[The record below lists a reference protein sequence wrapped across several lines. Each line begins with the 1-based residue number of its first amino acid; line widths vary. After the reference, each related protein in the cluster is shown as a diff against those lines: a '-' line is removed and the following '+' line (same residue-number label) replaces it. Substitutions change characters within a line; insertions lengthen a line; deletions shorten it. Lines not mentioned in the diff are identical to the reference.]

1 MALLTFSVYVG
12 SAIYT
17 AGIAGPDS
25 IMSEFDVS
33 MTTALVGLTVF
44 VLGYGF
50 SPMLWAPLSEFPS
63 IGRLP
68 VCECSA
74 IYSGSIADH
83 QIWVHCSSLLHCSS
97 RLYTP
102 TYVYPLIA
110 VKRAEG

>member
-17 AGIAGPDS
+17 AGIAGPNS

-68 VCECSA
+68 VCGFFLSLIDC
-74 IYSGSIADH
+74 GNIADH
-83 QIWVHCSSLLHCSS
+83 QIWVHCSSLLHCNS
-97 RLYTP
+97 RLSTQ
-102 TYVYPLIA
+102 TYVSPLVC
-110 VKRAEG
+110 VK

>member
-1 MALLTFSVYVG
+1 MALLTFAVYVG

-17 AGIAGPDS
+17 AGIAGPNS

-63 IGRLP
+63 VGRLP
-68 VCECSA
+68 VCK
-74 IYSGSIADH
+74 
-83 QIWVHCSSLLHCSS
+83 SSLF
-97 RLYTP
+97 
-102 TYVYPLIA
+102 PLALKSGLTRRYGNVVHFRRTA
-110 VKRAEG
+110 VPDYLRQCKP

>member
-17 AGIAGPDS
+17 AGIAGPNS

-68 VCECSA
+68 VCESFLSLAEC
-74 IYSGSIADH
+74 GNIADN
-83 QIWVHCSSLLHCSS
+83 QIWVHCSFLLHYNSPPFT
-97 RLYTP
+97 RT
-102 TYVYPLIA
+102 
-110 VKRAEG
+110 

>member
-17 AGIAGPDS
+17 AGIAGPNS

-68 VCECSA
+68 VCESFLSLAECGNEVDDRYGYTVHLCCVA
-74 IYSGSIADH
+74 IPDH
-83 QIWVHCSSLLHCSS
+83 LREREYFHL
-97 RLYTP
+97 
-102 TYVYPLIA
+102 A
-110 VKRAEG
+110 